1 VCQENLLAE
10 NSLGPALSDS
20 PQAIDIIVVDTI
32 GFEPTTFTIKLMK
45 AGATSGKES

>member
-20 PQAIDIIVVDTI
+20 PQAIDIIAADTI
-32 GFEPTTFTIKLMK
+32 GFEPTTFTIKLI
-45 AGATSGKES
+45 